1 MAKKKSS
8 RDIKK
13 LLEDAF
19 GEPPGSELGKPLREG
34 AALQATVEGETFS
47 LTKRNGR
54 LVVTE
59 GGLVSPDITV
69 DLNRAAC
76 EYMAASDE
84 LEEFVSRARE
94 CIKRQRDGCYMD
106 YEFNAGYS
114 RLIMRGYLDFARR
127 FGII

>member
-1 MAKKKSS
+1 MAKKKFPK
-8 RDIKK
+8 DVKG
-13 LLEDAF
+13 LLEEVFAQ
-19 GEPPGSELGKPLREG
+19 PPGSELARPLREG

-59 GGLVSPDITV
+59 GGLSSPDITV

-76 EYMAASDE
+76 EYMASSDE
-84 LEEFVSRARE
+84 LDEFVSRARE
-94 CIKRQRDGCYMD
+94 CIRRERDACYMD

-114 RLIMRGYLDFARR
+114 RLIMKGYLDFARR